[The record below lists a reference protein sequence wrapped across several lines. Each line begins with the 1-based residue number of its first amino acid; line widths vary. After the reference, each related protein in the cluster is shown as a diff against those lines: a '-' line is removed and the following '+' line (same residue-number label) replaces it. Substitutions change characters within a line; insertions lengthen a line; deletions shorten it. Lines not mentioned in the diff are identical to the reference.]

1 VYLNELWHADAWI
14 RGGRI
19 PISLASTYKS
29 EVRDGILTPD
39 ENLIYDSPLDFK
51 EEYSPYIKIDGS
63 VIGLTI
69 MNLQINGVKF
79 PGVVNVSRYV
89 EDGII
94 LSFCK
99 KFDVEIGRRFKGKV
113 VCVRIFDIHN
123 LFKVIDSQL
132 SVSGRLRDCVYTD
145 THQRNHFLKSRDD
158 SWQEE
163 TRMFWGVTENALVEL
178 PPGLA
183 EIAGYID

>member
-1 VYLNELWHADAWI
+1 MNLRKFFKSKYPIKKSEKEIDAGVKELKTIEAGYELSVDDNVRYVYLNELWHADAWI

-94 LSFCK
+94 LSVWK
-99 KFDVEIGRRFKGKV
+99 KFDVEIGRRFKG
-113 VCVRIFDIHN
+113 
-123 LFKVIDSQL
+123 
-132 SVSGRLRDCVYTD
+132 
-145 THQRNHFLKSRDD
+145 
-158 SWQEE
+158 
-163 TRMFWGVTENALVEL
+163 
-178 PPGLA
+178 
-183 EIAGYID
+183 